1 MSVEVRRGSGRFVT
15 RDVDR
20 TTRHSFSFGDHYDP
34 DNVGFGPMVCHDDH
48 LLRSGAGFPDHPH
61 RDLEI
66 VTWVLSG
73 AVVHTASVGPS
84 TTVGAGQVQVLSAG
98 TGIMHS
104 EIADPGSGPTRF
116 VQTWVRPDEAGSAP
130 SYVAASVH
138 DVVAGGGLVPVVSG
152 RDGGTVARMGS
163 ASATLHVA
171 VLYAGE
177 SVTLPDDPLQH
188 VFVATGSLARF
199 SLAEPLSAGDALRV
213 SDRPGLSVTA
223 ASPTQLLVWSF
234 TTR

>member
-1 MSVEVRRGSGRFVT
+1 MSVEVRRGSGRFIT
-15 RDVDR
+15 RGEGR

-34 DNVGFGPMVCHDDH
+34 ANVGFGPIVCHDDH
-48 LLRSGAGFPDHPH
+48 LLRGGAGFPDHPH

-73 AVVHTASVGPS
+73 AVVHTGSVGPP

-98 TGIMHS
+98 SGVLHS

-116 VQTWVRPDEAGSAP
+116 VQTWVRPDEPGAAP
-130 SYVAASVH
+130 SYDSASVH
-138 DVVAGGGLVPVVSG
+138 DAVAGGGLVPVASG
-152 RDGGTVARMGS
+152 RDGGAVAGIGT
-163 ASATLHVA
+163 ASATLHVV
-171 VLYAGE
+171 VLDAGD

-223 ASPTQLLVWSF
+223 ASPTELLVWSF